1 MTLSGMV
8 IGTVLAARGL
18 AGFDA
23 ETASALVEI
32 NTAQAAAAR
41 QRKIGPETRRMAA
54 SLQARLMVLG

>member
-23 ETASALVEI
+23 GTASALVEI

-41 QRKIGPETRRMAA
+41 QREIGPETRRMAA
-54 SLQARLMVLG
+54 SLQAGLMVLG